1 MLLKKR
7 HVGRSLSKWKEAS
20 PKRFQQYEDALVAL
34 SERPTAHLYLALAC
48 YARFLVEG
56 KTDAGL
62 AERAREEMREA
73 LRIDPGIEPDPRLMS
88 PRVAILLEEIR
99 RGAAPH

>member
-1 MLLKKR
+1 M
-7 HVGRSLSKWKEAS
+7 
-20 PKRFQQYEDALVAL
+20 VAL